1 MLTRAASLRAWP
13 EESSAVSSLALAGG
27 EGGDRA
33 QGIPTI
39 VTFTPHPQEFFSGR
53 RRLLLTPLPEKA
65 FVLQDLGV
73 QQLVRIPF
81 TAELAALSPKAFV
94 ESILVHRLKAL
105 RISVGEDFCFGHK
118 RSGTAD
124 DLRAIAQ
131 TFGIDV
137 TIVPLYREAGERI
150 SSSAIRHALAAGN
163 MPLANDL
170 LGRSYTL
177 RGEVVQGK
185 QLGRTLGFPTANLT
199 VPPEKFL
206 PRHGVYAVRVGQLI
220 DTDHEAAELWS
231 GVMNLGTRPTVDG
244 QHTQAEVHL
253 FDWAGDLYGKALRV
267 HLEAFL
273 RPEQRFES
281 LEALKAQIQRDCDQA
296 RSHLT
301 PSPP

>member
-1 MLTRAASLRAWP
+1 MLSRAASSRVWSR
-13 EESSAVSSLALAGG
+13 ESSEAASLALAGVG
-27 EGGDRA
+27 SGDRE

-39 VTFTPHPQEFFSGR
+39 VTFTPHPQEFFSGH

-65 FVLQDLGV
+65 FVIQELGV

-81 TAELAALSPKAFV
+81 TAELAVLSPADFV
-94 ESILVHRLKAL
+94 ENILVNRLKAL

-118 RSGTAD
+118 RSGTAA

-150 SSSAIRHALAAGN
+150 SSSAIRHALTAGN
-163 MPLANDL
+163 MPLANEL

-177 RGEVVQGK
+177 RGEVIQGK
-185 QLGRTLGFPTANLT
+185 QLGRTLGFPTANLNL
-199 VPPEKFL
+199 PPEKFL
-206 PRHGVYAVRVGQLI
+206 PRHGVYAVRVGHLI
-220 DTDHEAAELWS
+220 DTDHETTALWS

-273 RPEQRFES
+273 RPEQKFES
-281 LEALKAQIQRDCDQA
+281 LDALKAQIQRDCDQA

-301 PSPP
+301 PSTP